1 MLRMF
6 TIRPMNSSRATTE
19 TKMLS
24 LTIHSQMEKF
34 LTSENQSWNIV
45 GLLIVAQHPQVNGV
59 EINHQNGQRVLQN
72 VERADD
78 FGT

>member
-1 MLRMF
+1 
-6 TIRPMNSSRATTE
+6 
-19 TKMLS
+19 
-24 LTIHSQMEKF
+24 MEKF

-78 FGT
+78 FGTWGD